1 MEWRAGVGAYYPAV
15 DPVGA
20 TSVPGLYAVGEA
32 AGVLESAR
40 EASAARVAD
49 AIAGRAAPALEP
61 LPRVAIGSP
70 TELNG
75 YYRELLRE
83 PRRGRWMACVCED
96 VLVEE
101 VEDTV
106 RAGFHG
112 IEVVKRYSNLG
123 TGLCQG
129 RYCLPDALLVLS
141 ILEGRPPPEVG
152 YITQRPPVF
161 PTPLSALA
169 ALNGMAPTAAPS

>member
-1 MEWRAGVGAYYPAV
+1 MEWRAGTGAYYPAL

-32 AGVLESAR
+32 AGVLD
-40 EASAARVAD
+40 AAQEEGATRVAD
-49 AIAGRAAPALEP
+49 AIAGRPPPAPEP
-61 LPRVAIGSP
+61 LPRVAEGGPS
-70 TELNG
+70 ELDR

-83 PRRGRWMACVCED
+83 PRPGRWIACVCED
-96 VLVEE
+96 VLLEE
-101 VEDTV
+101 VERAV
-106 RAGFHG
+106 GAGFRS

-169 ALNGMAPTAAPS
+169 ALHASVPAEAAG